1 MDPAD
6 IQRLKDIGHVLPHVV
21 VAGKFPTRHITEEIQ
36 QLLHSRFAI
45 VVVDGKPKFHC
56 YNCKWSSLQK
66 GHTRPL
72 EHVCL
77 EVPVKEPTWPVIFFC
92 FVARLDVVYFTLRC
106 PETNHILRPLV
117 SMPFLFNQN
126 ASETIRSQCTNRS
139 MALMQRPRSA
149 RMCRAFWQSTKG
161 KGTEPPPANVLWIE
175 RKS

>member
-77 EVPVKEPTWPVIFFC
+77 EVPVKEPTWPVIFFLFC
-92 FVARLDVVYFTLRC
+92 CQIRCCLFHLTVSRNESYFTS
-106 PETNHILRPLV
+106 V
-117 SMPFLFNQN
+117 SLNDFFFL
-126 ASETIRSQCTNRS
+126 IK
-139 MALMQRPRSA
+139 MHPR
-149 RMCRAFWQSTKG
+149 QSG
-161 KGTEPPPANVLWIE
+161 VSVQTEAWH
-175 RKS
+175 